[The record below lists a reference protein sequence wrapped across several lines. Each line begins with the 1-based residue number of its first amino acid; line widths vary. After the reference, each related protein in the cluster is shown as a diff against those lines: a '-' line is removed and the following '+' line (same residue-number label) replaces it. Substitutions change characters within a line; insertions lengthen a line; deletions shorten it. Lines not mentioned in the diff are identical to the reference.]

1 LRPSE
6 SPHFDFFTVIC
17 GGDPNTLFANRG
29 GPALS
34 GTRSRGSASAALSNT
49 RRRRRGSARCS
60 FAISAADWLPRA
72 PTDLSIP
79 RLVAYAMSLGASSFA
94 PPRVRLHA
102 LKAENSSP
110 TPGCC
115 CQHVR
120 PQAALQLCVADA
132 RCGHAPPPVRV
143 SRADAHAQDPRCAC
157 SATPEPEERTAGALC
172 HASIQARRSPPFR
185 GRRGPI
191 LSRCANTT
199 RF

>member
-1 LRPSE
+1 MRPSE
-6 SPHFDFFTVIC
+6 SPTSTYYGRC
-17 GGDPNTLFANRG
+17 GATRTPSSRIAEDLPCQGLGHADPL
-29 GPALS
+29 AL
-34 GTRSRGSASAALSNT
+34 LSSNA
-49 RRRRRGSARCS
+49 RRRRRSGARCS

-79 RLVAYAMSLGASSFA
+79 ELVAYAISLGASSAA

-120 PQAALQLCVADA
+120 PQGALRMCVADA
-132 RCGHAPPPVRV
+132 RCGYARPPVRV
-143 SRADAHAQDPRCAC
+143 SRADAHAHDPMCAC

-172 HASIQARRSPPFR
+172 HASIRACRSTPFR

-191 LSRCANTT
+191 LPQCANTT
-199 RF
+199 WL

>member
-1 LRPSE
+1 MRPSE
-6 SPHFDFFTVIC
+6 SPTSTYYGRC
-17 GGDPNTLFANRG
+17 GGDPNTLFAHRG

-34 GTRSRGSASAALSNT
+34 GTRSRGSASSALSNA
-49 RRRRRGSARCS
+49 RRRRRSGARCS

-79 RLVAYAMSLGASSFA
+79 GLVAYAMSLGASSAA

-110 TPGCC
+110 TPGYC

-120 PQAALQLCVADA
+120 LQGALRMCVADA
-132 RCGHAPPPVRV
+132 RCGYARPPVRV
-143 SRADAHAQDPRCAC
+143 SRAAAHAHDPMCAC

-172 HASIQARRSPPFR
+172 HASIQARRSAPFR

-191 LSRCANTT
+191 LPRCANTT
-199 RF
+199 WL